1 MCLRKPLL
9 IKSDLPQNAEHLRL
23 RLRLRAGKV
32 IDAFDEVI
40 GGLCGSVRRV
50 VHGSKAY
57 SYSAR
62 QGAVLVLV
70 NARTIVILPS
80 TTVSFRRFESLYLK
94 FVSNK
99 RKRAASG
106 DSFSHL
112 ETALRGWARVV
123 ATGTDGF
130 MRIQKCNA

>member
-1 MCLRKPLL
+1 MRLREPLL
-9 IKSDLPQNAEHLRL
+9 IKSDLPQNTEHLRL

-32 IDAFDEVI
+32 IDALDEVV

-80 TTVSFRRFESLYLK
+80 TTVSFRRFDSLLSQANGNGLQ
-94 FVSNK
+94 VEIPSP
-99 RKRAASG
+99 
-106 DSFSHL
+106 
-112 ETALRGWARVV
+112 T
-123 ATGTDGF
+123 
-130 MRIQKCNA
+130 